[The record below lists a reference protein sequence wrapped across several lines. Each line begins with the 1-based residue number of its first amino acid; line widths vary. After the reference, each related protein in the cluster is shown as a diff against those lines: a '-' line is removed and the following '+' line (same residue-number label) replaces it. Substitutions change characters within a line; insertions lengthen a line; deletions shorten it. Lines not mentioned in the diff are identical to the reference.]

1 MKIDLSLQNET
12 ILSIIVTIAVLLAI
26 AILARVVLRVVFRYV
41 DEPAKRYLASRTVRR
56 FASLLALVVVFV
68 IWSPGE
74 NLVTIL
80 TVIGAG
86 TAIALREM
94 VLSAVGWMNIAVR
107 TPYRQGDRIE
117 INGVRGDVLDIRLLH
132 TAMMEI
138 GGWVESEQST
148 GRIVHIPNNWVF
160 QYPIYNYTRGFNFI
174 WNEIGVTVS
183 FRSDWEAAR
192 EIMLSLA
199 QESASIVEQ
208 QAAREIRNLS
218 REYLVH
224 YSILTPFVYVSIHP
238 NGVRLT
244 LRYLCEVR
252 KRRGT
257 EHAITLGI
265 LEKFREHGAIEFAH
279 TTTASYSYDV
289 PQFGPMPRSDNGASL
304 SGTETDSATTQRYPV

>member
-1 MKIDLSLQNET
+1 MQIDLSLQNAT
-12 ILSIIVTIAVLLAI
+12 ILSIAVTFVILLTIALLT
-26 AILARVVLRVVFRYV
+26 RVVLRVVFRYV
-41 DEPAKRYLASRTVRR
+41 DEPTKRYHASRSVRR
-56 FASLLALVVVFV
+56 FASLLALIAIFV

-107 TPYRQGDRIE
+107 APYRQGDRIE
-117 INGVRGDVLDIRLLH
+117 INGVQGDVLDIRLLH

-138 GGWVESEQST
+138 GGWVEAEQST

-160 QYPIYNYTRGFNFI
+160 LHPIYNYTRGFNFI

-183 FRSDWEAAR
+183 FRSNWEAAR

-199 QESASIVEQ
+199 QESAAIVEQ

-224 YSILTPFVYVSIHP
+224 YSILTPFVYVSIQP

-257 EHAITLGI
+257 SHAITMGI
-265 LEKFREHGAIEFAH
+265 LEKFRVHGEIEFAH
-279 TTTASYSYDV
+279 SATASFSHEE
-289 PQFGPMPRSDNGASL
+289 PQFGPFPVPEHNNSRPNEARIPRS
-304 SGTETDSATTQRYPV
+304 